1 MRKLGRVLLGV
12 AALLTASAASAAPVL
27 TFTQI
32 STAFSQPIGIDYY
45 EPTNQLILSANYPS
59 GSPHN
64 LEIVAANGAHAAY
77 SSLSGLTDELKIA
90 TVRSGYSTGFA
101 VGTTFTGNG
110 QDGQIV
116 KVAAGGGP
124 VSNPWVTLT
133 GGGHGLFRGSLYV
146 DRTGVFN
153 GDLIGVTTAGEV
165 WRFDASGVGTQVDD
179 VGVHLE
185 GLATVPNIPSKWG
198 AIAGCIIAGAEQ
210 QGLMHAW
217 CPNGVGGYNHATYNL
232 GIQIEDIDF
241 IDGGNFFGI
250 NYGTGKLVGVAASQ
264 FAGMVGDI
272 LLTQEN
278 PTGTG
283 AGLFHLSWNGASFV
297 TEQFAIGTGSTTLG
311 QWEHVT
317 FANAGV
323 REIPPITVPLP
334 GTAWLAGLALAL
346 MTVKRRPACRKPDP
360 MA

>member
-1 MRKLGRVLLGV
+1 MRKLGQVLLGV
-12 AALLTASAASAAPVL
+12 AAAVVASAAGAAPVL

-32 STAFSQPIGIDYY
+32 STAFASPIGIDYY
-45 EPTNQLILSANYPS
+45 EPTNQLILSANYPT

-64 LEIVAANGAHAAY
+64 LEIVAADGTHAGY

-90 TVRSGYSTGFA
+90 TVRSGYTTGFA

-116 KVAAGGGP
+116 KVNAGGGS
-124 VSNPWVTLT
+124 VANPWVTLT

-165 WRFDASGVGTQVDD
+165 WRFDSSGVGTQVAD

-210 QGLMHAW
+210 QSLMHAW
-217 CPNGVGGYNHATYNL
+217 CPNGAGGYTHTTYNL
-232 GIQIEDIDF
+232 GVQIEDIDF
-241 IDGGNFFGI
+241 IDGGNFFGV
-250 NYGTGKLVGVAASQ
+250 NYGLGKLVGVGASQ

-278 PTGTG
+278 PTNTG
-283 AGLFHLSWNGASFV
+283 AGLFHLSWNGTALV
-297 TEQFAIGTGSTTLG
+297 TEQFAIGAGSTALG

-323 REIPPITVPLP
+323 REIPPVAVPLP

-346 MTVKRRPACRKPDP
+346 MAIKRRSSSAMPIR
-360 MA
+360 